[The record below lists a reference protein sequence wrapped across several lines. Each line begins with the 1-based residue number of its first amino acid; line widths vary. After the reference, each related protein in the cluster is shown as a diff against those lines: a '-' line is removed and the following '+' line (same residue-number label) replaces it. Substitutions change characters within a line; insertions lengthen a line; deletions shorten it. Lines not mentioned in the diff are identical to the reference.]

1 MKRSDLDEIMI
12 VDRPDD
18 FRASLSGIVVW
29 GQRRFLYEYEKHTG
43 NLFDANFAAVL
54 IYVAAMSLTCL
65 ACRNIGSPSPSFRSY
80 SVSSSSSEDDGQ
92 CAALITCLARRV
104 TVAATGTGN
113 AISTSK
119 VAPSPIVVSSQGVAG
134 TPRLQRS
141 RAMSRDQVRNWNF

>member
-1 MKRSDLDEIMI
+1 
-12 VDRPDD
+12 
-18 FRASLSGIVVW
+18 
-29 GQRRFLYEYEKHTG
+29 
-43 NLFDANFAAVL
+43 
-54 IYVAAMSLTCL
+54 MSLTCL